1 MAFEVRADS
10 RQGRNKRP
18 RDAPA
23 ARSETHCRQ
32 NGIRNKAEPQRGE
45 RSLRSVICALFPRCL
60 LSGLSLG
67 RIHRWRGVLRH
78 LRIGL
83 ATSGMGRKTRSARDQ
98 FFLMRTA
105 NGTFATGRCLPE
117 GSPLRRQTTG
127 EARPRSRSVPVAEDG
142 KLTAPLTDLLG
153 VDLLS

>member
-10 RQGRNKRP
+10 RQGRNTRP
-18 RDAPA
+18 RDASA

-45 RSLRSVICALFPRCL
+45 RSLRSVIRADAEF
-60 LSGLSLG
+60 STE
-67 RIHRWRGVLRH
+67 IVRGVLRH

-83 ATSGMGRKTRSARDQ
+83 ATSGMGRQTRSARDQ